1 MLNLPQTT
9 APTAASHTLATRAE
23 RHAKGKLQRVRTPR
37 SDHAKWIPPTDR
49 IDPIELI
56 EASSRGRMP
65 SLVPIRY
72 ARMLDSPFSF
82 LRGSAALM
90 AHDLAR
96 TPVTGLRVQACGD
109 CHLLNFGTFGSP
121 ERALLFDVSDFDET
135 LPAPWEWDVKRLAT
149 SFVLAGRSEGLS
161 EDDVRGAALACIR
174 SYRRRMLD
182 FAEMHVLDVWYARI
196 EVELPLDMWHRPK
209 IRESRKKGARRAGA
223 RAADRVVE
231 RLTVVVDG
239 RRRIADNPPLIFH
252 QPAGDPFEQD
262 VRELFHHYRRS
273 LPDERRALLDRYEP
287 IDLAMKVVG
296 VGSVGTRC
304 AVALM
309 SAGVDDHLILQFKEA
324 GASVLEP
331 YAGKSG
337 YANHGQRV
345 VVGQRLMQSASDIFL
360 GWSRA
365 EKLGFD
371 FYFRQLRD
379 MKGSVDLAALSATDL
394 MEYAGFCGWALAR
407 AHARTGDAVQ
417 LAGYLG
423 SGEAFEQAIAQFA
436 VAYADQTERDHS
448 AFQQA
453 VRAGRLVAQIDA
465 VTHGRA

>member
-1 MLNLPQTT
+1 MIDPPQTT
-9 APTAASHTLATRAE
+9 APTGGRNLATRAE
-23 RHAKGKLQRVRTPR
+23 RHAKGKLLRGRTPR
-37 SDHAKWIPPTDR
+37 SEHAAWSPPADR
-49 IDPIELI
+49 IDPIELV

-72 ARMLDSPFSF
+72 ARMLVSPFTF

-149 SFVLAGRSEGLS
+149 SFVLAGRATGLS
-161 EDDVRGAALACIR
+161 EGDGRDAALACVR

-182 FAEMHVLDVWYARI
+182 FAAMHVLEVWYARI
-196 EVELPLDMWHRPK
+196 EVESPLELSHRPR
-209 IRESRKKGARRAGA
+209 IRESREKGARRAA
-223 RAADRVVE
+223 KRAADRVVK

-309 SAGVDDHLILQFKEA
+309 SAGADDHLILQFKEA

-331 YAGKSG
+331 HAGKSG
-337 YANHGQRV
+337 YANQGQRV

-365 EKLGFD
+365 EKQGFD
-371 FYFRQLRD
+371 YYFRQLRD
-379 MKGSVDLAALSATDL
+379 MKGSVDLAAMSAGDL
-394 MEYAGFCGWALAR
+394 TEYAGFCGWALAR

-423 SGEAFEQAIAQFA
+423 PGEAFELAIAQFA

-453 VRAGRLVAQIDA
+453 VRAGRLAAQFDSVAR
-465 VTHGRA
+465 G